1 MRTIFK
7 CLYGSH
13 LYGCSVPTSDKDY
26 KGVFIYSLDELIRR
40 KPDNLQWKDTDLN
53 EEHEMYYIQRFANL
67 LASGQTVAYSMLF
80 APDDMVMETS
90 AAWTFLRM
98 NQDKV
103 VSRMLKP
110 FVGYARSQAQKY
122 SLKGEKLRTLEDTIA
137 FLTPRLDIPPKEYWD
152 QLILAFQDRQG
163 IRFWSDQSGDTL
175 TRMVEICGKSFGETT
190 DSKLWLEPLNKL
202 RGTYGSRSLEAK
214 EQNGMDL
221 KALYHAV
228 RICSE
233 MNEILRDGVITYP
246 RPEAELLMDIRLG
259 RLTNGD
265 ISSIIDRLMEEGDA
279 LLLTSKI
286 REKPDMEFLESWYVA
301 AQTISIEGEVH
312 G

>member
-26 KGVFIYSLDELIRR
+26 KGVFTYSLDELIRR

>member
-26 KGVFIYSLDELIRR
+26 KGVFTYSLDELIRR

-53 EEHEMYYIQRFANL
+53 EEHEMYYIKRFTDL
-67 LASGQTVAYSMLF
+67 LAGGQTVAYSMLF
-80 APDDMVMETS
+80 APDNMIMETS

-122 SLKGEKLRTLEDTIA
+122 SLKGEKLRTLEDTIS
-137 FLTPRLDIPPKEYWD
+137 FLTPRLDITPREYWD
-152 QLILAFQDRQG
+152 QLIVAFQDRQG
-163 IRFWSDQSGDTL
+163 IRFWSDQSGDTT
-175 TRMVEICGKSFGETT
+175 TRMMEICGKSFGETT
-190 DSKLWLEPLNKL
+190 DSKLWLEPINKL